1 MICSSHDKD
10 RRKKYAQQGRGF
22 LLDIVANGRNSVDV
36 DKFDYLKRDA
46 RNANVNIAA
55 DFGRIM
61 RCELARLRTMHS
73 VCVREAGANNPS

>member
-1 MICSSHDKD
+1 MICSSHEKD
-10 RRKKYAQQGRGF
+10 RRKKYAHDGRGF

-61 RCELARLRTMHS
+61 R
-73 VCVREAGANNPS
+73 